1 MFHHCK
7 RKLSGQRVGYGSDRP
22 DGVVL
27 GEECQSVSSSGWKG
41 QSVQNVKDCLVG
53 AWETRVL
60 REMQTMEVYFVKFQ
74 REAKTHQSGPF
85 P

>member
-7 RKLSGQRVGYGSDRP
+7 RKLTGQRVGYGSDRL
-22 DGVVL
+22 D
-27 GEECQSVSSSGWKG
+27 GEECQSVSNSGWKG
-41 QSVQNVKDCLVG
+41 QRVQNVKDCLVG
-53 AWETRVL
+53 VWETRVL

-74 REAKTHQSGPF
+74 REAKTRQSGPF